1 MHEFY
6 FVIITSYMKNST
18 WIWTAG
24 LLWLTMILGAGAW
37 AAEAGAAVEKA
48 IKEEITPI
56 SEVRRGQH
64 VTLRG
69 TVDRI
74 RDEDTFILRD
84 DTGKIRIYIGWKN
97 RMPVGEGASVT
108 VEGRADDD
116 GFPGLRPEVYATA
129 LLLANGDRVDLRTG
143 KTTPSQNRHSSD

>member
-1 MHEFY
+1 M
-6 FVIITSYMKNST
+6 
-18 WIWTAG
+18 G
-24 LLWLTMILGAGAW
+24 LGAGA
-37 AAEAGAAVEKA
+37 AEAGDAVEEA
-48 IKEEITPI
+48 IDGEITAV

-74 RDEDTFILRD
+74 RDEDEFILRD
-84 DTGKIRIYIGWKN
+84 DTGTIRIYIGWKN
-97 RMPVGEGASVT
+97 RMPVDEGTSVT

-129 LLLANGDRVDLRTG
+129 LLLGNGDRVDLRTG
-143 KTTPSQNRHSSD
+143 ETTPSPSPD